1 MKSKITVIHKQKPIK
16 RVATYIKHVT
26 NISGTEKRVAVTN
39 PAQLSAHD
47 WRIALVQ
54 AKKSLSDKKI
64 SILSAGVA
72 YFATLAFFPLL
83 AASVAIAAFVIDGNQ
98 LHVVVSNLETYLPTD
113 ISTLLT
119 SQLKNAVGHTSKN
132 VLVAV
137 FAILLSLFSVS
148 GAVQNLINAM
158 NSSYETKE
166 TRNFIKLRL
175 TSLFLTLGLL
185 VVGFVAIVLL
195 LVNVDILRQLHL
207 PNAFIFIFPV
217 LRWVVLAGI
226 IGVGLAIVYRYAPS
240 RANPH
245 WQWVSWGA
253 GISTVVWL
261 IGTTLFFIYAKYFAN
276 FSNTYSLFAG
286 IIVLMAWLNL
296 SAFIILLGAEINY
309 GLESRTTRK
318 TTK

>member
-1 MKSKITVIHKQKPIK
+1 MKLKKKMKKTNKRIVKYFKHITDF
-16 RVATYIKHVT
+16 
-26 NISGTEKRVAVTN
+26 SGSDRRVAVTN

-47 WRIALVQ
+47 WRIALLQ
-54 AKKSLSDKKI
+54 TKKSLNDKKI

-98 LHVVVSNLETYLPTD
+98 LHTVVMNLEKYLPGD
-113 ISTLLT
+113 MSTLLT
-119 SQLKNAVGHTSKN
+119 SQLKNAVGHSSRN
-132 VLVAV
+132 IVVAV
-137 FAILLSLFSVS
+137 VAILVSLFSVS
-148 GAVQNLINAM
+148 GAVQNMIKAM
-158 NSSYETKE
+158 NSSYEVSE

-175 TSLFLTLGLL
+175 TSLLLTFGLL
-185 VVGFVAIVLL
+185 VVGFVAIALL
-195 LVNVDILRQLHL
+195 VVNVDMLHQLHF
-207 PNAFIFIFPV
+207 PGAFILIFPY
-217 LRWVVLAGI
+217 LRWIVLAII
-226 IGVGLAIVYRYAPS
+226 IGVGLSAVYRYAPN
-240 RANPH
+240 RRNPH

-253 GISTVVWL
+253 GISTIIWL
-261 IGTTLFFIYAKYFAN
+261 LGTTLFFIYAKYFAN
-276 FSNTYSLFAG
+276 FSSTYSLFAG